1 MWSPRTDGRP
11 CLLVGIFTPGQLC
24 CFCCTEL
31 WTPGLSAGTATPA
44 KGTLHSTAAWSV
56 ASGSHAGLCNTGR
69 LQFNAIQKQARLTWF
84 PSSLGS
90 RETCS
95 VRGLAIFS
103 WWGAKGTQGVKKR
116 VSCSFPSKEERVQTK
131 QQRPWNWAMGAGLFP
146 HLALAKLH
154 PNSPEKSVW
163 GKMRVKK
170 GLIEGY

>member
-1 MWSPRTDGRP
+1 MLFSGLINPQGAFHLHLIPSLRVDNGVTIATSGLRVGKCGVLEEMKRP
-11 CLLVGIFTPGQLC
+11 CLLVGILTPGQLC

-31 WTPGLSAGTATPA
+31 WTPGLSVGTATPA

-69 LQFNAIQKQARLTWF
+69 LQFNAIQKQARPTWF

-95 VRGLAIFS
+95 VRGLAVFS

-131 QQRPWNWAMGAGLFP
+131 QQRP
-146 HLALAKLH
+146 
-154 PNSPEKSVW
+154 
-163 GKMRVKK
+163 
-170 GLIEGY
+170 